1 MWICTADNV
10 SSRGMQRQWH
20 LPAHTPFLGHC
31 SLVPSS
37 KSLCLYSEPTA
48 HPSPLL
54 LFSAFQA
61 VPSVGAWTKAA
72 RNRWDQRQTSD
83 LWGSPSLFNRDG
95 PYWMLTNTTTV
106 SLGIILGRKA
116 KIESL
121 VWFSFEVYFMMLPQA
136 WSTLLSELREC
147 WMSDC
152 AIYRLRI

>member
-1 MWICTADNV
+1 MWVPEGCKDSGTSQHTLPSWGTVHWFLPV
-10 SSRGMQRQWH
+10 SPCVCIRS
-20 LPAHTPFLGHC
+20 PP
-31 SLVPSS
+31 
-37 KSLCLYSEPTA
+37 PT
-48 HPSPLL
+48 PSPLL

-61 VPSVGAWTKAA
+61 VPNVGAWTKAA

-83 LWGSPSLFNRDG
+83 LWDSPSLFNRDG
-95 PYWMLTNTTTV
+95 PYWMLTNTMTV

-136 WSTLLSELREC
+136 WSTLLSELCEC